1 MSKNNQKPDIEI
13 IVTDADGK
21 ERKIDSNSILPV
33 EQILPNKL
41 NIIAIQGRP
50 IFPGVFT
57 PLMVSSAEDVKVVEA
72 AYEGDGFLGI
82 IMAKKDSDN
91 STIADLHEVK
101 DERLDQIE

>member
-1 MSKNNQKPDIEI
+1 MSKKNDSNPEIEVVI
-13 IVTDADGK
+13 TDSDGNTK
-21 ERKIDSNSILPV
+21 KTKIDSNTILPV

-41 NIIAIQGRP
+41 NIIPIQGRP

-82 IMAKKDSDN
+82 IMCKKDSEFFN
-91 STIADLHEVK
+91 YRFI
-101 DERLDQIE
+101 